1 MADINALYE
10 ELTRFYLYK
19 GPSAQLNGPV
29 DAWRALEA
37 SEFFVLGGGGLRF
50 LLDFARSEECRGLIN
65 SDEVLARAVKQLDA
79 AVEEI
84 SAVRDIA
91 ARYLPQEDARRA
103 CRLCSEGAGA
113 RSSVE
118 GEAVSG
124 CPCGR
129 LSSQSLV
136 DPANRIDLKD
146 LA

>member
-10 ELTRFYLYK
+10 ELTKFYFDK

-29 DAWRALEA
+29 GAWRALEA
-37 SEFFVLGGGGLRF
+37 SEFFVPGGGGLRF

-91 ARYLPQEDARRA
+91 RKYLPSDAERAAGGSEYMYNAKGEKVYASNTGDGDDPFCRSVMRKFTRQE
-103 CRLCSEGAGA
+103 
-113 RSSVE
+113 
-118 GEAVSG
+118 
-124 CPCGR
+124 
-129 LSSQSLV
+129 
-136 DPANRIDLKD
+136 
-146 LA
+146 